1 MSNQL
6 ELKVIISAIDKFARP
21 MKHIT
26 EASRTASKALNDA
39 KASMKGLT
47 DQQKLIDKFKSTN
60 KSLGI
65 NGQDMEKAR
74 AYAKKLGE
82 ELQRTEKPTAA
93 MQKAFKHATDEAR
106 NLAGTVNR
114 MREQKQRL
122 RQEMVAL
129 GIDTKSLASHQKDL
143 KGKLDAATS
152 AVVHQEDVLKKARKN
167 QQQMY
172 AAQATADKIRGFG
185 SRAGSGGRAALA
197 GGAAIGAA
205 GAIPVMA
212 YARSEDAST
221 QLQIALMEKG
231 GKVSAQYEQIDALAK
246 KLGTNLPGTT
256 VDFQNMMTMLIRQ
269 GAEAKNVLGGLGEA
283 TANIGVLLKMSPEA
297 AAEFSQQLQDATRTT
312 NQDMLG
318 LMDTIQRTYN
328 VGTKQDWM
336 LQAFSKLSPAL
347 SVIKKEG
354 LEAANAMA
362 PLLAM
367 ANQNGMTDGG
377 SAGNALRKIFQQS
390 MSKDKREKGNAEL
403 KGTGI
408 ALDFSNGNGEF
419 GGLDK
424 MFAQLEKLRSVSTE
438 KRLAAIKAT
447 FGDDAETLQ
456 VLNLMIEKGASGYAE
471 MLAKLE
477 KQANI
482 QERLEKQKKTLTAL
496 WETASGTF
504 SGVLVKFGESISPEL
519 HATAEWL
526 GKVAERVQKWA
537 DENPGLSSTLM
548 KVLTVTGGLALGV
561 GALGLAAGVISIP
574 LAAMQTGLAALGLTQ
589 VVSSVGL
596 MAAKLGALGLAFGV
610 GYAAGSI
617 FNDWLDK
624 AISKVVGYDTSLGG
638 LIYDLVQKFK
648 ETDWSLLGQWIVEG
662 IEKGLDSLTFGLY
675 SKIHE
680 LASGIATAAKEALG
694 IKSPS
699 RVFAEIG
706 GYTMQGLEQGI
717 DGAQRGPLDAVS
729 GVAKKVAAIGA
740 GAAIFS
746 GGALASPA
754 TLDYRPPIAQTAR
767 EGNASGGHTFIFN
780 IHPAQG
786 MDERALAEAIRNQ
799 FVRFSSEQAARSRS
813 RLRDLE

>member
-1 MSNQL
+1 MSNTL
-6 ELKVIISAIDKFARP
+6 EMKVVFSAIDKFVRP
-21 MKHIT
+21 VKHIA
-26 EASRTASKALNDA
+26 EASRAASKALNEA
-39 KASMKGLT
+39 KASMKGLN

-65 NGQDMEKAR
+65 NGQDLEKAR

-122 RQEMVAL
+122 RQEMAAL

-143 KGKLDAATS
+143 KGKLDAATA
-152 AVVHQEDVLKKARKN
+152 AVAHQDEVLKKVGKR

-185 SRAGSGGRAALA
+185 NRAGSVGRAALA

-205 GAIPVMA
+205 GAVPVLA
-212 YARSEDAST
+212 YAKAEDAST
-221 QLQIALMEKG
+221 QLQIAMMEKG
-231 GKVSAQYEQIDALAK
+231 GKVSAQYAQIDALAK
-246 KLGTNLPGTT
+246 KLGTSLPGTA

-297 AAEFSQQLQDATRTT
+297 AAEFSQQLQDATRTA

-318 LMDTIQRTYN
+318 LMDTIQRTFN
-328 VGTKQDWM
+328 VGTRQDWM

-354 LEAANAMA
+354 LDAANAMA

-408 ALDFSNGNGEF
+408 SLDFSNGKGEF

-477 KQANI
+477 KQASI
-482 QERLEKQKKTLTAL
+482 QERLEKQKNTLTSL
-496 WETASGTF
+496 WETSSGTF
-504 SGVLVKFGESISPEL
+504 QGAVVKFGESISPEL

-548 KVLTVTGGLALGV
+548 SVLTITGGLALGV

-574 LAAMQTGLAALGLTQ
+574 LAAMQTGLASLGLAP
-589 VVSSVGL
+589 VVSSV
-596 MAAKLGALGLAFGV
+596 AALIGKLGALGLAFGI

-617 FNDWLDK
+617 FNGWLDK
-624 AISKVVGYDTSLGG
+624 AISKVVGYDASLGT
-638 LIYDLVQKFK
+638 LLYDLVQKFK

-662 IEKGLDSLTFGLY
+662 IERGLDALTFGLY
-675 SKIHE
+675 SKVKG
-680 LASGIATAAKEALG
+680 LASGAYKMVTEGLG
-694 IKSPS
+694 MKS
-699 RVFAEIG
+699 
-706 GYTMQGLEQGI
+706 
-717 DGAQRGPLDAVS
+717 
-729 GVAKKVAAIGA
+729 VAAAGA
-740 GAAIFS
+740 GAVIAT
-746 GGALASPA
+746 GALAAQPRIDS
-754 TLDYRPPIAQTAR
+754 RHSIMPPQSRSVFAG
-767 EGNASGGHTFIFN
+767 GNNSFVFN
-780 IHPAQG
+780 IQPSPG
-786 MDERALAEAIRNQ
+786 MDERGLAGFIDERFSKFTRNQ
-799 FVRFSSEQAARSRS
+799 ETRQRSK
-813 RLRDLE
+813 LRDQE

>member
-1 MSNQL
+1 MSSTL
-6 ELKVIISAIDKFARP
+6 ELKVIFSAIDKFVRP
-21 MKHIT
+21 VKHIT
-26 EASRTASKALNDA
+26 EASRAASKALNDT

-47 DQQKLIDKFKSTN
+47 DQQKLIDKFKSTS
-60 KSLGI
+60 KSVAIL
-65 NGQDMEKAR
+65 GQDLEKAR
-74 AYAKKLGE
+74 AFAKKMGE
-82 ELQRTEKPTAA
+82 ELLRTEKPTAA
-93 MQKAFKHATDEAR
+93 MQKSFKQATEDTR
-106 NLAGTVNR
+106 NLAGAFNR
-114 MREQKQRL
+114 AREQKQRL
-122 RQEMVAL
+122 RQELAAS

-143 KGKLDAATS
+143 KGKLDAATA
-152 AVVHQEDVLKKARKN
+152 AVTHQEDVLKKARKN

-172 AAQATADKIRGFG
+172 AAQASADKIRAFG
-185 SRAGSGGRAALA
+185 NRAGSVGRAALA

-205 GAIPVMA
+205 GAVPVMA
-212 YARSEDAST
+212 YARAEDAST
-221 QLQIALMEKG
+221 QLQIAMMEKG
-231 GKVSAQYEQIDALAK
+231 GKVSEQYAQIDALAK
-246 KLGTNLPGTT
+246 KLGTNLPGTA

-283 TANIGVLLKMSPEA
+283 TANISVLLKMSPEA

-408 ALDFSNGNGEF
+408 ALDFSNGKGEF

-424 MFAQLEKLRSVSTE
+424 MFAQLERLRGVSTE
-438 KRLAAIKAT
+438 KRLSAIKAM

-456 VLNLMIEKGASGYAE
+456 VLNLMIEKGSAGYAE

-477 KQANI
+477 KQASI
-482 QERLEKQKKTLTAL
+482 QERLEKQKKTLFSL
-496 WETASGTF
+496 WETSSGTF
-504 SGVLVKFGESISPEL
+504 QGALVKFGESISPEL
-519 HATAEWL
+519 HETAEWL

-548 KVLTVTGGLALGV
+548 TLVKLTGGLALGV
-561 GALGLAAGVISIP
+561 GAIGLAAGVISIP
-574 LAAMQTGLAALGLTQ
+574 LAAMQTGLAALGLAPI
-589 VVSSVGL
+589 VSSVGKFV
-596 MAAKLGALGLAFGV
+596 AKLGALGLAFGV
-610 GYAAGSI
+610 GYAAGTI
-617 FNDWLDK
+617 FNDWLNE

-662 IEKGLDSLTFGLY
+662 IERGLDALTFGLY
-675 SKIHE
+675 SKVKD
-680 LASGIATAAKEALG
+680 LASGAYKMVTEGLG
-694 IKSPS
+694 MKS
-699 RVFAEIG
+699 
-706 GYTMQGLEQGI
+706 
-717 DGAQRGPLDAVS
+717 
-729 GVAKKVAAIGA
+729 VAAVGA
-740 GAAIFS
+740 GAVIAT
-746 GGALASPA
+746 GGALAAQPRIDS
-754 TLDYRPPIAQTAR
+754 RPPVSLQRPASLFGGPG
-767 EGNASGGHTFIFN
+767 GNSFVFN
-780 IHPAQG
+780 VQPSQG
-786 MDERALAEAIRNQ
+786 MNEVSLAKAIHNE
-799 FVRFSSEQAARSRS
+799 FSVFQRQQESRK
-813 RLRDLE
+813 RGALRDTE

>member
-1 MSNQL
+1 MSSTL
-6 ELKVIISAIDKFARP
+6 EMKVIFSAIDKFVRP
-21 MKHIT
+21 VKHIT
-26 EASRTASKALNDA
+26 EASRAASKALNDT

-47 DQQKLIDKFKSTN
+47 DQQKLVDKFKSTS
-60 KSLGI
+60 KSVAIL
-65 NGQDMEKAR
+65 GQDLEKAR
-74 AYAKKLGE
+74 AFAKKMGE

-93 MQKAFKHATDEAR
+93 MQKSFKQATEDTR
-106 NLAGTVNR
+106 NLAGAFNR
-114 MREQKQRL
+114 AREQKQRL
-122 RQEMVAL
+122 RQELAAS

-143 KGKLDAATS
+143 KGKLDAATA
-152 AVVHQEDVLKKARKN
+152 AVTHQEDVLKKARKN

-172 AAQATADKIRGFG
+172 AAQASADKIRAFG
-185 SRAGSGGRAALA
+185 NRAGSVGRAALA

-205 GAIPVMA
+205 GAVPVMA
-212 YARSEDAST
+212 YARAEDAST
-221 QLQIALMEKG
+221 QLQIAMMEKG
-231 GKVSAQYEQIDALAK
+231 GKVSEQYAQIDALAK

-283 TANIGVLLKMSPEA
+283 TANISVLLKMSPEA

-390 MSKDKREKGNAEL
+390 MSKDKRDKGNAEL

-408 ALDFSNGNGEF
+408 ALDFSNGKGEF

-456 VLNLMIEKGASGYAE
+456 VLNLMIEKGSAGYAE
-471 MLAKLE
+471 MVAKLE
-477 KQANI
+477 KQASI
-482 QERLEKQKKTLTAL
+482 QERLAKQQQTLTSL
-496 WETASGTF
+496 WGKASGTF
-504 SGVLVKFGESISPEL
+504 QGALVSIGKSISPEL

-526 GKVAERVQKWA
+526 GTVAEGVQKWA

-548 KVLTVTGGLALGV
+548 TVVKLTAGLALGV
-561 GALGLAAGVISIP
+561 GAIGLAAGVLSVP
-574 LAAMQTGLAALGLTQ
+574 LALMQTGLAGLGLTQ
-589 VVSSVGL
+589 IVSSVGL
-596 MAAKLGALGLAFGV
+596 FVAKLGALGLAFGV
-610 GYAAGSI
+610 GYAAGTL
-617 FNDWLDK
+617 FNDWLNK
-624 AISKVVGYDTSLGG
+624 GISFIAGYETSLGG
-638 LIYDLVQKFK
+638 LVYDLVQKFK
-648 ETDWSLLGQWIVEG
+648 ETDWSLLGRWIVEG
-662 IEKGLDSLTFGLY
+662 VERGLDALTLGLY
-675 SKIHE
+675 SKVRA
-680 LASGIATAAKEALG
+680 LASGAYKMVTEALG
-694 IKSPS
+694 IKS
-699 RVFAEIG
+699 
-706 GYTMQGLEQGI
+706 
-717 DGAQRGPLDAVS
+717 
-729 GVAKKVAAIGA
+729 AAAGGA
-740 GAAIFS
+740 GATS
-746 GGALASPA
+746 GTSGPLAAQPKIDS
-754 TLDYRPPIAQTAR
+754 RPSIMPPQPRSVFAG
-767 EGNASGGHTFIFN
+767 GNNSFVFN
-780 IHPAQG
+780 IQPSPG
-786 MDERALAEAIRNQ
+786 MDERGLAGFIDE
-799 FVRFSSEQAARSRS
+799 RFSKFTRDQEARQRG
-813 RLRDLE
+813 RLRDTE

>member
-1 MSNQL
+1 MSSTL
-6 ELKVIISAIDKFARP
+6 ELKVIFSAIDKFVRP
-21 MKHIT
+21 MKNIT

-39 KASMKGLT
+39 KASMKGLA
-47 DQQKLIDKFKSTN
+47 DQQKLVDKFKNTS
-60 KSLGI
+60 KSVAIL
-65 NGQDMEKAR
+65 GQDLEKAR
-74 AYAKKLGE
+74 AFSKKMGE
-82 ELQRTEKPTAA
+82 ELQRAEKPTVA
-93 MQKAFKHATDEAR
+93 MQKAFKHATEDTR
-106 NLAGTVNR
+106 NLAGAFNR
-114 MREQKQRL
+114 AREQKQRL
-122 RQEMVAL
+122 RQELAAAGV
-129 GIDTKSLASHQKDL
+129 DTKALASHQKDL
-143 KGKLDAATS
+143 KGKLDAATA
-152 AVVHQEDVLKKARKN
+152 AVTHQEDVLKKARKN

-172 AAQATADKIRGFG
+172 AAQASADKIRGFG
-185 SRAGSGGRAALA
+185 NRAGSVGRAALA
-197 GGAAIGAA
+197 GGAAISAA
-205 GAIPVMA
+205 GAVPVMA
-212 YARSEDAST
+212 YAKAEDAST
-221 QLQIALMEKG
+221 QLQIAMMEKG
-231 GKVSAQYEQIDALAK
+231 GKVSEQYAQVDALAK
-246 KLGTNLPGTT
+246 KLGTSLPGTT

-283 TANIGVLLKMSPEA
+283 TANISVLLKMSPEA
-297 AAEFSQQLQDATRTT
+297 AAEFSQQLQDATRTA

-318 LMDTIQRTYN
+318 LMDTIQRSYN

-408 ALDFSNGNGEF
+408 ALDFSNGKGEF

-424 MFAQLEKLRSVSTE
+424 MFAQLEKLRGVSTE

-456 VLNLMIEKGASGYAE
+456 VLNLMIEKGAAGYAE

-477 KQANI
+477 KQASI
-482 QERLEKQKKTLTAL
+482 QERLEKQKKTLNAL

-504 SGVLVKFGESISPEL
+504 SGVLVKLGESISPEL

-548 KVLTVTGGLALGV
+548 TVLKLTGGLALGV

-589 VVSSVGL
+589 VVSSVGAL
-596 MAAKLGALGLAFGV
+596 VGKLGALGLAFGI
-610 GYAAGSI
+610 GYAAGSV
-617 FNDWLDK
+617 FNDWLNE
-624 AISKVVGYDTSLGG
+624 AISKVVGYDTSLGS

-662 IEKGLDSLTFGLY
+662 IERGLDALTVGLY
-675 SKIHE
+675 SKVKA
-680 LASGIATAAKEALG
+680 LASGGYKMVTEGLG
-694 IKSPS
+694 IKS
-699 RVFAEIG
+699 
-706 GYTMQGLEQGI
+706 
-717 DGAQRGPLDAVS
+717 
-729 GVAKKVAAIGA
+729 VAAVGA
-740 GAAIFS
+740 GAVIAS
-746 GGALASPA
+746 GGALAAPPKIDS
-754 TLDYRPPIAQTAR
+754 RPPVSLQRSSVFGAP
-767 EGNASGGHTFIFN
+767 GNQSFVFN
-780 IHPAQG
+780 ISPSPG
-786 MDERALAEAIRNQ
+786 MDERGLAGL
-799 FVRFSSEQAARSRS
+799 VRDEFSKMTREQATQQRS